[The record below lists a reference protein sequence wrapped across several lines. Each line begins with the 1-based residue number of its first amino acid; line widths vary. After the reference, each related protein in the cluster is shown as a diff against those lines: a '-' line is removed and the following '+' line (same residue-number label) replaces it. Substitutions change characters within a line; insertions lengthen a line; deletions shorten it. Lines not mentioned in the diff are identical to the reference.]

1 MDIHPLLERFG
12 AAAAACNS
20 TAFAALFTDDGAY
33 DDGFFGLHRGR
44 EAIAAMLVRFH
55 VGGEQFC
62 WQFHEPLASDTL
74 AYTRYVFSYRSKEPE
89 SAGSLVV
96 FEGMARLQLRGG
108 LIADYAEVF
117 DRGLAFVQLGYA
129 EPRVHK
135 LLGRYVQGWRN
146 SETAQAH
153 LRWREAHAVAAAPP
167 RAGGG

>member
-12 AAAAACNS
+12 AAAAACDS
-20 TAFAALFTDDGAY
+20 AAFAALFTEDGVY

-55 VGGEQFC
+55 VGGEQFR

-89 SAGSLVV
+89 SAGAPVV
-96 FEGMARLQLRGG
+96 FEGMARLRLRGG

-135 LLGRYVQGWRN
+135 LLGRYVQGWRD
-146 SETAQAH
+146 SEAVREH
-153 LRWREAHAVAAAPP
+153 LRWREA
-167 RAGGG
+167 GT